1 VYAPFENPAG
11 KQVAIKVGSKPD
23 GSDARE
29 VIVVPVP
36 SESALRTRAW
46 IEDNRRKVD
55 QLSGGKLAY
64 VYIPNTGGGG
74 YRSFNRDFFVQTG
87 KQGAVIDERFNQ
99 GGLLADYVVNM
110 LTRPQL
116 SAIRFR
122 YAEKDVPVPAGAI
135 YGPKAMLIN
144 SMSGSGGDAMPW
156 YFKMMKVG
164 PLVGTRTWGG
174 LVASQTGPR
183 LMDGGTYTAP
193 DAAVYG
199 LHGNWE
205 VENAGVAPDIEVEL
219 DPAEWRKGHD
229 TQIEKAVATLMK
241 EIADHPRSEP
251 VRPAFPVYERCCG
264 LDTKH

>member
-1 VYAPFENPAG
+1 
-11 KQVAIKVGSKPD
+11 
-23 GSDARE
+23 
-29 VIVVPVP
+29 
-36 SESALRTRAW
+36 
-46 IEDNRRKVD
+46 
-55 QLSGGKLAY
+55 
-64 VYIPNTGGGG
+64 
-74 YRSFNRDFFVQTG
+74 VQTG
-87 KQGAVIDERFNQ
+87 KEGAVIDERFNQ

-122 YAEKDVPVPAGAI
+122 YAEKDVAVPGGAI

-156 YFKMMKVG
+156 YFKKMKVG

-174 LVASQTGPR
+174 LVSSQTGPR

-199 LHGNWE
+199 LNGNWE

-229 TQIEKAVATLMK
+229 TQLEMAVKTLM
-241 EIADHPRSEP
+241 EQVTQHPRTEP